1 MTKQLLRSVNRSYGK
16 VTLLELAAYAGNKEF
31 VGHQAC
37 QDLIDE
43 IWWGTMDS
51 FRTKDIMVSIKP
63 PRLIS

>member
-1 MTKQLLRSVNRSYGK
+1 M
-16 VTLLELAAYAGNKEF
+16 TLLELAAYARNKEF